1 MARNRKISRQR
12 KKMRQQEERL
22 EVRNAWGIYDPTP
35 RDAVKEIIERGKIGM
50 RTELRPKNHPY
61 HVKRHR
67 RPIAAS
73 CVLRECL
80 YVKQI

>member
-35 RDAVKEIIERGKIGM
+35 RDAVKEIIERGKSG
-50 RTELRPKNHPY
+50 
-61 HVKRHR
+61 
-67 RPIAAS
+67 
-73 CVLRECL
+73 
-80 YVKQI
+80 